1 MPRSFF
7 QHRYGFN
14 TQAPNTSLVVK
25 AAEEVCHLL
34 GNASGVFFVL
44 RPLVMMNRQL
54 TDDL

>member
-14 TQAPNTSLVVK
+14 IQAPNTSLVAK
-25 AAEEVCHLL
+25 AAEGVCHLL
-34 GNASGVFFVL
+34 GSASGVFVL

-54 TDDL
+54 VDDL